1 LARRGISLLLGDK
14 VVRFHPSLPYYD
26 GEHWVGDYPA
36 MLALVSDVA
45 GKPVTIH
52 RTYLT
57 QDGCKSPVESPR
69 KLMRYPSDR
78 TITGGA
84 IRLHESC
91 SPMLAIAE
99 GLETALAVMEGTDL
113 PVWCVIN
120 ANLLEK
126 FTPPVSTTKI
136 L

>member
-1 LARRGISLLLGDK
+1 SGRGDGKLRQALNRVWKESLSLAERKAEPARRYLARRGISLLLGDK

-69 KLMRYPSDR
+69 KLMRY
-78 TITGGA
+78 
-84 IRLHESC
+84 
-91 SPMLAIAE
+91 
-99 GLETALAVMEGTDL
+99 
-113 PVWCVIN
+113 
-120 ANLLEK
+120 
-126 FTPPVSTTKI
+126 
-136 L
+136 